1 MTSSSPISL
10 SSAPVLLACCA
21 AACGN
26 DDDPRV
32 ACEPA
37 AIETIISRPDLSPF
51 GLELV
56 LSPGGARHIAYELD
70 DDIFVIDD
78 HGGWSEP
85 TLVTADV
92 EGLHGQ
98 PSMVEGEGMLHL
110 VWRRKRSV
118 EYVEPWELLYSTRAV
133 GGGEWTEPVSLTR
146 AFDSAESHHAYH
158 PQLARAP
165 DGELRVAYS
174 SQFDSPDTIDDPPP
188 PESRVIGVDGGAP
201 TGRPV
206 TVLPAFLSGGCMEP
220 RAQFDGDGALHV
232 VSSCSPYY
240 SDPAEPR
247 LYHAVRTAGT
257 WHDPAALPDNE
268 AGEKA
273 LAAGGP
279 DGALHV
285 AWAQMCPGYDPSD
298 HSTDFLACLYHSV
311 YREGA
316 FSPPA
321 KVYEAYSVGL
331 FPLGLAVDQD
341 GRVLIAFSPS
351 FDPDPPGPVL
361 HDVSLTQSTD
371 GASFS
376 EPCDLTRTADI
387 DDEDAV
393 VQFDAETG
401 EAHVIVTSQTRGDD
415 DDYRFDLVHARLP

>member
-1 MTSSSPISL
+1 L
-10 SSAPVLLACCA
+10 LLACCA

-32 ACEPA
+32 VCEPA
-37 AIETIISRPDLSPF
+37 DIETIESRPDLAPF
-51 GLELV
+51 GLQLV
-56 LSPGGARHIAYELD
+56 LSPGGARHIAYDLD
-70 DDIFVIDD
+70 DEIFVIDYQ
-78 HGGWSEP
+78 GGWSEP

-92 EGLHGQ
+92 DGIHGQ
-98 PSMVEGEGMLHL
+98 PSMVESEGTLHL
-110 VWRRKRSV
+110 VWRRQRSV
-118 EYVEPWELLYSTRAV
+118 ESVEPSELLYSTRAV
-133 GGGEWTEPVSLTR
+133 GGGEWTEPISLTGE
-146 AFDSAESHHAYH
+146 FDSAEYHSAIH

-165 DGELRVAYS
+165 DGELRVAYT
-174 SQFDSPDTIDDPPP
+174 SQPDHPDAEMDPGP

-201 TGRPV
+201 AGPPV

-232 VSSCSPYY
+232 VSYCSELDGVGPG
-240 SDPAEPR
+240 EPG

-257 WHDPAALPDNE
+257 WHEPAALPDDD
-268 AGEKA
+268 GGGKA

-285 AWAQMCPGYDPSD
+285 AWAQWCPGYDSTD
-298 HSTDFLACLYHSV
+298 HSTDFTACLYHSV

-321 KVYEAYSVGL
+321 KVYEADDNLGL
-331 FPLGLAVDQD
+331 FPFGLAVDQD
-341 GRVLIAFSPS
+341 GRVLIAFSHYD
-351 FDPDPPGPVL
+351 DPDHPLGPVF
-361 HDVSLTQSTD
+361 HDVSLTWSTD

-376 EPCDLTRTADI
+376 EPCDLTRNADI
-387 DDEDAV
+387 DDENAV

-401 EAHVIVTSQTRGDD
+401 EAHLIFASQTRRDD
-415 DDYRFDLVHARLP
+415 DDYRYDLVHARLP